1 MDIKKVN
8 NIIEAL
14 SLHEDKQEAIR
25 VLNEVGTNSPID
37 EVREKT
43 IQALIRCNTHDSLK
57 VALIEKGKGIHDL
70 STRVAM
76 SAINEVLAL
85 KDKSEAIKILE
96 DTMNMHSDE
105 VVRDTARSV
114 RALVEF
120 SK

>member
-1 MDIKKVN
+1 MNTSRVN

-14 SLHEDKQEAIR
+14 SKHEDAQQAIR
-25 VLNEVGTNSPID
+25 ILNEVGTNSPID

-43 IQALIRCNTHDSLK
+43 IQALIKRNTHDSLK
-57 VALIEKGKGIHDL
+57 IALIEKGKGIHDL

-85 KDKSEAIKILE
+85 EDKTEAIKILE

-105 VVRDTARSV
+105 TVRDTARSV

>member
-1 MDIKKVN
+1 MNTSRVN

-14 SLHEDKQEAIR
+14 SRHEDAEYAIR
-25 VLNEVGTNSPID
+25 VLNEIGTNCPID

-43 IQALIRCNTHDSLK
+43 AQALIRRNTHESLK
-57 VALIEKGKGIHDL
+57 IALIEKGKGIHDL

-76 SAINEVLAL
+76 SAINEVLSL
-85 KDKSEAIKILE
+85 SNKEEAIKILE

-105 VVRDTARSV
+105 AVRDTARSV

-120 SK
+120 SR

>member
-1 MDIKKVN
+1 MNTKRIN

-14 SLHEDKQEAIR
+14 GRHEDEKEAVR
-25 VLNEVGTNSPID
+25 VLSEIGTNSPHD
-37 EVREKT
+37 EIRERT
-43 IQALIRCNTHDSLK
+43 AQALIRRNTHESLR

-76 SAINEVLAL
+76 SSINEVLAL
-85 KDKSEAIKILE
+85 SDKTEAIKILE

-105 VVRDTARSV
+105 TVRDTARSV

>member
-1 MDIKKVN
+1 MNTNRVN

-14 SLHEDKQEAIR
+14 ARHEDAEQAIR
-25 VLNEVGTNSPID
+25 VLSEIGTNSPID
-37 EVREKT
+37 EIREKT
-43 IQALIRCNTHDSLK
+43 AQALIRRNTHESLRI
-57 VALIEKGKGIHDL
+57 VLLEKGKGIHDL

-85 KDKSEAIKILE
+85 QDKTEAIRILE

-105 VVRDTARSV
+105 TVRDTARSV

>member
-1 MDIKKVN
+1 MNTQRIN

-14 SLHEDKQEAIR
+14 SLHEDEKEAVR
-25 VLNEVGTNSPID
+25 VLNEIGTNSPID

-43 IQALIRCNTHDSLK
+43 VQALIRRNTHDSLK

-76 SAINEVLAL
+76 CAINEILSL
-85 KDKSEAIKILE
+85 KDKTEAIKILE
-96 DTMNMHSDE
+96 DTMNLHSDE
-105 VVRDTARSV
+105 AVRDTARSV

-120 SK
+120 SI